1 MGSSTFLAFC
11 AMHPTCKGSISL
23 FPAILALGNTWVH
36 SCTSDSGD
44 VSREV
49 EELVDKDFGLGS
61 IL

>member
-1 MGSSTFLAFC
+1 
-11 AMHPTCKGSISL
+11 MHPTCKGSISL